1 MPILWR
7 NPKSNKGGQKEN
19 QTLDVEAVK
28 IQMGNHSSLPRIWP
42 SDRHPGTS
50 PSDIKISSH
59 LHSLNHQP
67 TYPYP
72 SIARQTQKQCC
83 KRKKALNT
91 KRTRLHQK
99 GVKLLPSN
107 ETSPNQNPHIA
118 MIDCTD
124 LPQLRHRARFIKTK
138 PDVVTPRI
146 AALARQLPRKHLKKN
161 VSKPL
166 L

>member
-50 PSDIKISSH
+50 PPQTINPHILILSS
-59 LHSLNHQP
+59 LVKPKNS
-67 TYPYP
+67 
-72 SIARQTQKQCC
+72 AAKE
-83 KRKKALNT
+83 KKALNT
-91 KRTRLHQK
+91 KRTRVHQK
-99 GVKLLPSN
+99 DVKLLPSN

-118 MIDCTD
+118 MIDCND
-124 LPQLRHRARFIKTK
+124 LPQLRHRARFINTK
-138 PDVVTPRI
+138 P
-146 AALARQLPRKHLKKN
+146 
-161 VSKPL
+161 KPESL
-166 L
+166 R